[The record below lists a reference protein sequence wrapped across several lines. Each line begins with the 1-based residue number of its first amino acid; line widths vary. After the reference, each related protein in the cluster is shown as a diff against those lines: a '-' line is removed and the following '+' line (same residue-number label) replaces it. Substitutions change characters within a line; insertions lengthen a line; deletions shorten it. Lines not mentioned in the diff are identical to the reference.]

1 MARDISSRPFS
12 LPALSASPQR
22 IGIVG
27 GGMAGLSCAYH
38 LLRKTSQE
46 GNPVRVTILDEDEVG
61 RKGASSVAGGYVR
74 LLTCFAMEHYA
85 YQ

>member
-1 MARDISSRPFS
+1 
-12 LPALSASPQR
+12 
-22 IGIVG
+22 
-27 GGMAGLSCAYH
+27 MAGLSCAYH

-46 GNPVRVTILDEDEVG
+46 GNPVQVTILDEDEVG